1 MLELGLKVLISY
13 LLGSING
20 SLVLGRFRGIDIR
33 TQGSGNAGGTN
44 ALRTQGWPFALGV
57 MLIDVGKGFLPCW
70 FLPDAEI
77 LGLGLDPQ
85 IARSWLAV
93 ACAAAAVHGHCYPVW
108 FGFKGGKGA
117 ATLIGTLL
125 ALAPMLLAPL
135 LMVWIAVLIM
145 TGMVGLAT
153 MLATLSLPVYLLA
166 MGSAWYR
173 PMVLFTLLAAAY
185 IAYTHRE
192 NIQRMRL
199 GQENQMRKAML
210 FRRR

>member
-20 SLVLGRFRGIDIR
+20 SLVLGRLRGIDIR

-70 FLPDAEI
+70 FLPNAEL
-77 LGLGLDPQ
+77 LGLSLDPQ
-85 IARSWLAV
+85 ITRSWLAV

-117 ATLIGTLL
+117 ATLIGGLL
-125 ALAPMLLAPL
+125 ALAPVLLVPMLL
-135 LMVWIAVLIM
+135 VWAGVLIIS
-145 TGMVGLAT
+145 GMVGLST
-153 MLATLSLPVYLLA
+153 MLATFSLPAYLLA
-166 MGSAWYR
+166 TGSPWHA
-173 PMVLFTLLAAAY
+173 PLVLFTVLATAY

-192 NIQRMRL
+192 NIQRMRQ
-199 GQENQMRKAML
+199 GQESRMRKAML